1 MSLAGTTNP
10 VWYRQAVSL
19 RPVLMLVI
27 GGVALLAALLSGVG
41 ILSAQTVYRIDSGD
55 TVRVTVFGEPDLSG
69 AFEVDADGRLN
80 LALIGPVAVR
90 NLTPDQARDIIRDAY
105 GDGYLRQP
113 DIAVEI
119 IAFRPFFI
127 VGEVNQPG
135 SYDYVPGMNVLN
147 AIALGGGMT
156 YRGDEDD
163 IEILRGNDSSRVAIP
178 ATLATIVM
186 PGDIIRV
193 AERYF

>member
-1 MSLAGTTNP
+1 MTIATPKPFNRSSRLLVATLA
-10 VWYRQAVSL
+10 VL
-19 RPVLMLVI
+19 FVLMVWPGHLI
-27 GGVALLAALLSGVG
+27 
-41 ILSAQTVYRIDSGD
+41 AQTIYAIDSGD

-69 AFEVDADGRLN
+69 EFTVDAQGRLN
-80 LALIGPVAVR
+80 LALIGPVPVR
-90 NLTPDQARDIIRDAY
+90 NLTADQTRILIHDAY
-105 GDGYLRQP
+105 QDGYLRHP

-127 VGEVNQPG
+127 LGEVNQPG
-135 SYDYVPGMNVLN
+135 SYKYVPGMNVLN
-147 AIALGGGMT
+147 AIAVGGGIT

-163 IEILRGNDSSRVAIP
+163 IEILRGNDNNRISLP

-186 PGDIIRV
+186 PGDIVRI

>member
-1 MSLAGTTNP
+1 MDNHQNVLLMMVLAFLT
-10 VWYRQAVSL
+10 V
-19 RPVLMLVI
+19 
-27 GGVALLAALLSGVG
+27 LSGAPRPTH
-41 ILSAQTVYRIDSGD
+41 AQTIYHINSGD
-55 TVRVTVFGEPDLSG
+55 TVRVTVFGEAELSG
-69 AFEVDADGRLN
+69 EFAVDADGRIN
-80 LALIGPVAVR
+80 MALIGPVDIR
-90 NLTPDQARDIIRDAY
+90 NLTADQTRQKLQNAY
-105 GDGYLRQP
+105 QDGYLRQP

-163 IEILRGNDSSRVAIP
+163 IEILRGNDTDRVTLDAS
-178 ATLATIVM
+178 LATIVM
-186 PGDIIRV
+186 PGDIVRI

>member
-1 MSLAGTTNP
+1 
-10 VWYRQAVSL
+10 
-19 RPVLMLVI
+19 MLKHPN
-27 GGVALLAALLSGVG
+27 ALLMMVLAFLTVHSGGAIPAAH
-41 ILSAQTVYRIDSGD
+41 AQTIYHINSGD
-55 TVRVTVFGEPDLSG
+55 TVRVTVFGEADLSG
-69 AFEVDADGRLN
+69 EFTVDANGRIN
-80 LALIGPVAVR
+80 MALIGSVDVR
-90 NLTPDQARDIIRDAY
+90 NLTADQTRQKVRDAY
-105 GDGYLRQP
+105 QDGYLRQP

-163 IEILRGNDSSRVAIP
+163 VEILRGNDTDRIAIP

-186 PGDIIRV
+186 PGDIVRI

>member
-1 MSLAGTTNP
+1 MTTPKPRLFNGLST
-10 VWYRQAVSL
+10 AL
-19 RPVLMLVI
+19 I
-27 GGVALLAALLSGVG
+27 TLLALISMTMTAK
-41 ILSAQTVYRIDSGD
+41 AQTIYVMDSGD

-69 AFEVDADGRLN
+69 EFKVDAMGRLN
-80 LALIGPVAVR
+80 LALIGPISVR
-90 NLTPDQARDIIRDAY
+90 NLTTDQARQKIHDAY
-105 GDGYLRQP
+105 LDGYLRHP

-127 VGEVNQPG
+127 MGEVNQPG

-147 AIALGGGMT
+147 AIAVGGGLT

-163 IEILRGNDSSRVAIP
+163 IEILRGHDASRVVIP

-186 PGDIIRV
+186 PGDIVRV

>member
-1 MSLAGTTNP
+1 MTEKAHRSISRLP
-10 VWYRQAVSL
+10 QL
-19 RPVLMLVI
+19 C
-27 GGVALLAALLSGVG
+27 AALVMLMTMVMVPMAA
-41 ILSAQTVYRIDSGD
+41 AQTIYVMDSGD

-69 AFEVDADGRLN
+69 EFKVDAMGRLN
-80 LALIGPVAVR
+80 LALIGQVDVR
-90 NLTPDQARDIIRDAY
+90 NLTTDQARQKIHDAY
-105 GDGYLRQP
+105 QDGYLRHP

-119 IAFRPFFI
+119 VAFRPFFI
-127 VGEVNQPG
+127 MGEVNQPG

-147 AIALGGGMT
+147 AIAIGGGLS

-163 IEILRGNDSSRVAIP
+163 IEILRGHDASRVVIP

-186 PGDIIRV
+186 PGDIVRV

>member
-1 MSLAGTTNP
+1 MLH
-10 VWYRQAVSL
+10 
-19 RPVLMLVI
+19 RPTKFVMMVLTCCVLLL
-27 GGVALLAALLSGVG
+27 GGHHPLK
-41 ILSAQTVYRIDSGD
+41 AQTIYRINSGD
-55 TVRVTVFGEPDLSG
+55 TVRVTVFGETALSG
-69 AFEVDADGRLN
+69 DFAVDADGRIN
-80 LALIGPVAVR
+80 MALIGPVDVR
-90 NLTPDQARDIIRDAY
+90 NLTADQARQKLQNAY
-105 GDGYLRQP
+105 QDGYLRQA
-113 DIAVEI
+113 DVAVEI

-163 IEILRGNDSSRVAIP
+163 IEIQRGNDTNRV
-178 ATLATIVM
+178 TLEASLSTIVM
-186 PGDIIRV
+186 PGDIVRI

>member
-1 MSLAGTTNP
+1 MPGSIHRDLCAVLSLLFTLLIAP
-10 VWYRQAVSL
+10 V
-19 RPVLMLVI
+19 
-27 GGVALLAALLSGVG
+27 AA
-41 ILSAQTVYRIDSGD
+41 AQTIYVMDSGD

-69 AFEVDADGRLN
+69 EFKVDAMGRLN
-80 LALIGPVAVR
+80 LALIGPIDVR
-90 NLTPDQARDIIRDAY
+90 NLTTDQARQKIHDAY
-105 GDGYLRQP
+105 LDGYLRHP

-127 VGEVNQPG
+127 MGEVNQPG

-147 AIALGGGMT
+147 AIAVGGGLT
-156 YRGDEDD
+156 YRGDEND
-163 IEILRGNDSSRVAIP
+163 IEILRGHDASRVIIP

-186 PGDIIRV
+186 PGDIVRV

>member
-1 MSLAGTTNP
+1 MFALFIFILTLMSAPGA
-10 VWYRQAVSL
+10 Q
-19 RPVLMLVI
+19 
-27 GGVALLAALLSGVG
+27 
-41 ILSAQTVYRIDSGD
+41 AQTIYVMDSGD

-69 AFEVDADGRLN
+69 EFKVDAMGRLN
-80 LALIGPVAVR
+80 LALIGPIEVR
-90 NLTPDQARDIIRDAY
+90 NLTPDQARQKIHDAY
-105 GDGYLRQP
+105 LDGYLRHP

-127 VGEVNQPG
+127 MGEVNQPG

-147 AIALGGGMT
+147 AIAVGGGLT

-163 IEILRGNDSSRVAIP
+163 IEILRGHDASRVVIP

-186 PGDIIRV
+186 PGDIVRV